1 MLVLGGD
8 FQVVDL
14 VLLENVEERLVAAD
28 LDRPQLIVIPMVLED
43 ILHINLTLPAD
54 ILHMQI
60 SAIGAYENA
69 VPDEAVRSL
78 VFLAINTIFIIRILL
93 LLFQECR

>member
-60 SAIGAYENA
+60 SAIGTYENP